1 MMKCLSANR
10 TGCIVGDTVV
20 VLDQSTSRYL
30 CLIRND
36 TPVVHRHAMSR
47 HSIVLGWDD
56 GVPLS
61 LETASAHRTLRAT
74 RADSRSTDHA
84 DMLSLMRLRWLEA
97 RYGVALRRGLSA
109 GISILPPLANAITDA
124 HAVRKLTGS
133 SWLAR
138 RLWSSRDRCLPRSLA
153 LTHALRASGSAARL
167 VLGVALNPF
176 TAHAWVQDGDRVVN
190 DTLDHAA
197 LFTPIL
203 VT

>member
-1 MMKCLSANR
+1 
-10 TGCIVGDTVV
+10 
-20 VLDQSTSRYL
+20 
-30 CLIRND
+30 
-36 TPVVHRHAMSR
+36 
-47 HSIVLGWDD
+47 
-56 GVPLS
+56 
-61 LETASAHRTLRAT
+61 
-74 RADSRSTDHA
+74 
-84 DMLSLMRLRWLEA
+84 
-97 RYGVALRRGLSA
+97 
-109 GISILPPLANAITDA
+109 
-124 HAVRKLTGS
+124 

-153 LTHALRASGSAARL
+153 LAHALRASGSAARL